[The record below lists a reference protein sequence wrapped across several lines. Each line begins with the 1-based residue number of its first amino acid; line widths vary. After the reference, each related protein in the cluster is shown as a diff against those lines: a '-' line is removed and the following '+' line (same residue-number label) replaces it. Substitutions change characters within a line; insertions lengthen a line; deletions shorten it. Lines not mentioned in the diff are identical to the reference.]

1 MGKELYQVQGVDRLK
16 LWLEMTHLQ
25 DADPERQVNQR
36 EPLSRVRAIHANP
49 WLHQD
54 WMTSCVPFLKLH
66 SWSVDDPKHPKVV
79 FNVRN
84 KPAPFRDAAVPPVA
98 SMLFPAWS
106 CTERASASAHSTHHD
121 RLIRCD
127 AVYYPAQ

>member
-16 LWLEMTHLQ
+16 LWLEYTQLH
-25 DADPERQVNQR
+25 DKDPEQQVNHC
-36 EPLSRVRAIHANP
+36 EPFSCARAIHANP

-66 SWSVDDPKHPKVV
+66 SWSLDNPKHPRVV

-84 KPAPFRDAAVPPVA
+84 KLSHSEMR
-98 SMLFPAWS
+98 S
-106 CTERASASAHSTHHD
+106 CLLSCLCSSPHGVRQRLPSSRHQDE
-121 RLIRCD
+121 LIRCD